1 MTAGEPRQAPERDV
15 GSASADVDAD
25 PMRDADLRLA
35 TLRKHRN
42 VSQTAVANKLAVS
55 QPNISRLERTA
66 DPKVSRVASY
76 INALG
81 GRLEVRAVFDDE
93 TITL

>member
-1 MTAGEPRQAPERDV
+1 MTAGEPPQAPEPDV
-15 GSASADVDAD
+15 GFASAEVDAD
-25 PMRDADLRLA
+25 PTRDAGLRLA

-55 QPNISRLERTA
+55 QPNVSRLERIA
-66 DPKVSRVASY
+66 DPKLLRVASY
-76 INALG
+76 IDALG